1 MTDQTQ
7 NPSAAVTG
15 EATRRQATRNRGL
28 FGLNKKDTSLLIIVA
43 ILTML
48 APFLLNP
55 FPEGSSLAQFNAG
68 YPDLMQRFVIFGI
81 FAIGFNILFGLTG
94 YLSFGHAA
102 FLGVGSSAA
111 TWMMKLPTL
120 IVIPAIIMSSIFAG
134 IFALAVGF
142 ISLRRSGIYFSILTL
157 AFAQMSYALA
167 YSVLTP
173 ITGGETGL
181 QIKSTDSP
189 LLSNLQPGEIGR
201 ANLFGLDMR
210 SSYELEVGNWLFTF
224 NAGYYIAAVVML
236 LAFYMSI
243 RIFRSPFGMMLRAIK
258 SNQQRLNYTGLN
270 AKPYTL
276 AAFVISGMYAGLAG
290 GLMVA
295 MDTQVGPERMF
306 WTASGEVVLMAIL
319 GGVGTL
325 IGPVL
330 GAGMIKYME
339 NIISKINDNVLH
351 QWFAFMPD
359 GIKDVMVFII
369 HPFIGKGWHLTLGI
383 VFMLVVIFLPGGL
396 VEGGQRIAR
405 LFRRDRKG
413 GGVEPD
419 AADQRKTPAE

>member
-1 MTDQTQ
+1 M
-7 NPSAAVTG
+7 
-15 EATRRQATRNRGL
+15 L
-28 FGLNKKDTSLLIIVA
+28 FVIVIILA
-43 ILTML
+43 MC

-102 FLGVGSSAA
+102 FLGVGSYAA
-111 TWMMKLPTL
+111 IWTMKLVTL
-120 IVIPAIIMSSIFAG
+120 NVIPAILLAMVVAG
-134 IFALAVGF
+134 LFSVLVGY
-142 ISLRRSGIYFSILTL
+142 IALRRSGIYFSILTL
-157 AFAQMSYALA
+157 AFAQMSYSLA

-181 QIKSTDSP
+181 QIKVTDRP
-189 LLSNLQPGEIGR
+189 ILSNLAEGEIGR

-210 SSYELEVGNWLFTF
+210 SSYEMEVAGWLFTF
-224 NAGYYIAAVVML
+224 NAGYYVAAVVML
-236 LAFYMSI
+236 IAFYVSI
-243 RIFRSPFGMMLRAIK
+243 RIFRSPFGMMLRAVK
-258 SNQQRLNYTGLN
+258 SNQQRMNYTGLN
-270 AKPYTL
+270 SKPYTL

-325 IGPVL
+325 IGPIL
-330 GAGMIKYME
+330 GAGMIQYME
-339 NIISKINDNVLH
+339 NILSKINDSILH

-359 GIKDVMVFII
+359 GLENLMVTII
-369 HPFIGKGWHLTLGI
+369 HPFIGKGWHLTLGLL
-383 VFMLVVIFLPGGL
+383 FMAIIIFLPGGL
-396 VEGGQRIAR
+396 VELGQRVGR
-405 LFRRDRKG
+405 LFGLGRKKT
-413 GGVEPD
+413 ED
-419 AADQRKTPAE
+419 AAAKKTPAE

>member
-1 MTDQTQ
+1 M
-7 NPSAAVTG
+7 
-15 EATRRQATRNRGL
+15 L
-28 FGLNKKDTSLLIIVA
+28 GLNKKDFQLLLIVA
-43 ILTML
+43 VLALL
-48 APFLLNP
+48 APFILNP
-55 FPEGSSLAQFNAG
+55 FPEGSGLAQFNAG

-102 FLGVGSSAA
+102 FLGVGSYAA
-111 TWMMKLPTL
+111 IWMMKLVTL
-120 IVIPAIIMSSIFAG
+120 NVIPAILMAIVFG
-134 IFALAVGF
+134 GLFALIVGF
-142 ISLRRSGIYFSILTL
+142 VSLRRSGIYFSILTL

-181 QIKSTDSP
+181 QIKATDSP
-189 LLSNLQPGEIGR
+189 ILSNLADGEIGR
-201 ANLFGLDMR
+201 ANLFGMEMG
-210 SSYELEVGNWLFTF
+210 SSYLMNVGNWLFTF
-224 NAGYYIAAVVML
+224 NAGYYIAAIFML
-236 LAFYMSI
+236 ISFYVSI
-243 RIFRSPFGMMLRAIK
+243 RIFRSPFGMMLRAVK
-258 SNQQRLNYTGLN
+258 SNQQRMNYTGLN
-270 AKPYTL
+270 SRPYTL

-306 WTASGEVVLMAIL
+306 WTASGEVVLMTIL

-339 NIISKINDNVLH
+339 NIISKINDNILH

-359 GIKDVMVFII
+359 GIEDFLVTII

-396 VEGGQRIAR
+396 VEGGQRIAGW
-405 LFRRDRKG
+405 FGKG
-413 GGVEPD
+413 KKAD
-419 AADQRKTPAE
+419 AEATDTDAGTKPAE